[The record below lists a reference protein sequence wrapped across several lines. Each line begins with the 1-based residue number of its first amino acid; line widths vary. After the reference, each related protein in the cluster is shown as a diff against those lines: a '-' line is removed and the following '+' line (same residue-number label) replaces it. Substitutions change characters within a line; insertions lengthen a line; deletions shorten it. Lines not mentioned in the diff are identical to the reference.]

1 MTQHKDLFFKDTI
14 SRLKTELERA
24 DQRIIAISQILS
36 SLPKNINEIFEELRI
51 IGDILYPNM
60 EKELTLEEYVRLC
73 SLEEV
78 SESTLKKISLDKT
91 KIKNVLE
98 IKEMG
103 LSAELEVSEKII
115 FINLAKNLQA
125 LLETKKGLEA
135 LEEKLVKTN
144 YPNFSEIATP
154 NIACKMIEVAGSF
167 ERLSRFPSSTIQ
179 LLGAENSFFRALKTH
194 NKKTPKYGFIYNH
207 PLLINLNKK
216 DKGRFA
222 RFLAAK
228 ITIAI
233 KADLGGKDIRKE
245 LTEKINSKLKR

>member
-1 MTQHKDLFFKDTI
+1 MLAKEVFFKDTI
-14 SRLKTELERA
+14 FKLKKELQGP

-36 SLPKNINEIFEELRI
+36 KLPKNINELFEELRI
-51 IGDILYPNM
+51 IGDVLYPNM
-60 EKELTLEEYVRLC
+60 EKELTIEEYVRLC
-73 SLEEV
+73 ALEKI
-78 SESTLKKISLDKT
+78 SEENLKKISIDKSKAKKILD
-91 KIKNVLE
+91 

-103 LSAELEVSEKII
+103 LSVELEAEEKII
-115 FINLAKNLQA
+115 FINLAQNLQG
-125 LLETKKGLEA
+125 LLDTKKNLEA
-135 LEEKLVKTN
+135 LEERLVTRN

-167 ERLSRFPSSTIQ
+167 ERLTRLPASTIQ

-228 ITIAI
+228 IAIAI
-233 KADLGGKDIRKE
+233 KADLGGKNIIKE
-245 LTEKINSKLKR
+245 LNEKIKLKLKK